1 MTALGQESTGV
12 PRLVVV
18 EAHPGRSERL
28 VAALG
33 RGVEPLG
40 TLADLAQ
47 RGLPEHE
54 PAVIV
59 CGPGVDRSDAVG
71 VVDWVRREG
80 RPDIAVV
87 TTGSGS
93 IGVLRDALASGFAD
107 HVDADARDD
116 VLRHAVRRAGLR
128 AALAHASAGTSVGLP
143 HTPPSLASVGAER
156 ADAVPPAA
164 ITDAIEG
171 GVVAVYAPKG
181 GAGAS
186 TVAVNLAAALADG
199 VGHHVEAGI
208 PHVALVDADLQFGD
222 QALLLGVRPDRTMA
236 GTGDLRAGGRGS
248 LVDANLVAR
257 MLLTSRDRSV
267 GLLAAPSDPA
277 AADAVD
283 PVFVLEAVDVLTAL
297 CPWVVV
303 DLPSHLDEL
312 AVGLIDR
319 AQRIV
324 VVTRPALASV
334 KAAHIALET
343 FGRLG
348 IADRSPMVVCNG
360 VGDDDVLAVAE
371 VEHHVGRRIAAVVP
385 LDPEVEASVLEGR
398 PVVVARPTNP
408 AARSLASLA
417 ASLRGDATASFGVA
431 PVSPLR
437 RVVGWLA
444 PSAGARVGSP

>member
-1 MTALGQESTGV
+1 MTALGLGSTGV

-28 VAALG
+28 LAALG
-33 RGVEPLG
+33 RGVESLATLG
-40 TLADLAQ
+40 DLAR

-59 CGPGVDRSDAVG
+59 CGPGVDHGEALG
-71 VVDWVRREG
+71 VVEWVRGAG
-80 RPDIAVV
+80 RRDIAVV

-93 IGVLRDALASGFAD
+93 VGVLRDALASGIAD

-116 VLRHAVRRAGLR
+116 VLRHAVRRAGLS
-128 AALAHASAGTSVGLP
+128 AALAHTSAGTVVGM
-143 HTPPSLASVGAER
+143 
-156 ADAVPPAA
+156 PPAPQGLA
-164 ITDAIEG
+164 PVGGRDEAMSAPAMTDAIDG

-222 QALLLGVRPDRTMA
+222 QALLLGVRPDRTMV
-236 GTGDLRAGGRGS
+236 GSGDLRAGDRGS

-257 MLLTSRDRSV
+257 MLLASPDRSV

-283 PVFVLEAVDVLTAL
+283 PAFVLEAVDVLTAL
-297 CPWVVV
+297 CPWVVL
-303 DLPSHLDEL
+303 DLPPHLDEL
-312 AVGLIDR
+312 AVGLLDR

-348 IADRSPMVVCNG
+348 VADRSLVVVCNG

-371 VEHHVGRRIAAVVP
+371 VEHHVGRRVAAVVP
-385 LDPEVEASVLEGR
+385 LDPGVEASVLDGR
-398 PVVVARPTNP
+398 PVVVASPSNP

-417 ASLRGDATASFGVA
+417 ASLRGDATASLGVA

-437 RVVGWLA
+437 RMVGWLA
-444 PSAGARVGSP
+444 PSAGVRVGGP